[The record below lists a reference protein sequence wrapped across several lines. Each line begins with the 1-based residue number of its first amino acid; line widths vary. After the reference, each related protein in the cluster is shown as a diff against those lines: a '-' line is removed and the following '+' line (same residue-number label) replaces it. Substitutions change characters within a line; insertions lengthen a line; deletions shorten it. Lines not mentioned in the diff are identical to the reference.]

1 MLLLPT
7 SSSFAVYNVIMHA
20 AQSENAIKRY
30 SNVNYRRTLF
40 YLQTEVYLP
49 IVLNIEENENI
60 CIFLNE
66 EVLYC

>member
-1 MLLLPT
+1 MSLCTLRKVKTL
-7 SSSFAVYNVIMHA
+7 S
-20 AQSENAIKRY
+20 NAIRTL
-30 SNVNYRRTLF
+30 NYRRTLF